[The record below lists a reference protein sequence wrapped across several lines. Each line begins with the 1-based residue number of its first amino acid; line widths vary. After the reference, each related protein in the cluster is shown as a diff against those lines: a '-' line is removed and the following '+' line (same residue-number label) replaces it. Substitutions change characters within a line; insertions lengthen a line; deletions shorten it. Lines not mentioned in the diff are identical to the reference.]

1 MGVKSVFINLPV
13 KDLEKSRLFWKKLG
27 FSFNEQF
34 SDENAACLILDD
46 GKIYSMLITH
56 DMFSTFTNRPI
67 ADNSTTQVLT
77 AIEVDSKES
86 VDDILSIALSSGAKR
101 YRESVDNGWMYYDC
115 FEDLDGH
122 QWEVLFTDETKLPF

>member
-34 SDENAACLILDD
+34 SDERAACLILEE
-46 GKIYSMLITH
+46 GKIYSMLIIH
-56 DMFSTFTNRPI
+56 ELFSTFTNRPI

-86 VDDILSIALSSGAKR
+86 VDEIVSVALKSGAKR